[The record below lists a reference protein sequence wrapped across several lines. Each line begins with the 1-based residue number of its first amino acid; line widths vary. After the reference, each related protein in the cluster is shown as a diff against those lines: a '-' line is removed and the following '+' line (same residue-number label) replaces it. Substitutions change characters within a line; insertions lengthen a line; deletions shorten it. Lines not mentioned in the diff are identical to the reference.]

1 MACRSSSPTV
11 ICSTPAKVN
20 YPTKS
25 TPMSIK
31 RNQILSESYGGM
43 DFLKVRKISMHPQE
57 LHRWNV
63 SPEEAVDIQN
73 QLRSQLD
80 LQSEPERIETVAG
93 IDVSYDKGSDWL
105 FAAIVV
111 MRLSDLQVL
120 STASATATV
129 PFPYIPGL
137 LSFREC
143 PAVLQA
149 WEKLSMKPDCL
160 FAVARAM
167 RPRPR
172 WGLAGHW
179 GLCPNILS
187 IGCAKSLL
195 VGTYRE
201 PRPKRGSTEPLIHR
215 QEQVG
220 VILRTK
226 DGVSPVFVSQ
236 GHKIGLKK
244 AVEVVLACCTKY
256 RLPEPTRQAHLLVN

>member
-1 MACRSSSPTV
+1 
-11 ICSTPAKVN
+11 
-20 YPTKS
+20 
-25 TPMSIK
+25 MSL
-31 RNQILSESYGGM
+31 RPSA
-43 DFLKVRKISMHPQE
+43 
-57 LHRWNV
+57 LHRWDV
-63 SPEEAVDIQN
+63 SPAEAVEIQN
-73 QLRSQLD
+73 RLRSQLD
-80 LQSEPERIETVAG
+80 LQSEPKQIETVAG

-111 MRLSDLQVL
+111 LHLSDLQVL
-120 STASATATV
+120 ESASAIATV

-149 WEKLSMKPDCL
+149 WEKLSVKPDCL
-160 FAVARAM
+160 MCDGQGIAH
-167 RPRPR
+167 PRR
-172 WGLAGHW
+172 LGIASHLGLW
-179 GLCPNILS
+179 LDLPS

-201 PRPKRGSTEPLIHR
+201 PGPKRGSTEPLIHR
-215 QEQVG
+215 KEQVG

-236 GHKIGLKK
+236 GYKISLNK

-256 RLPEPTRQAHLLVN
+256 RLPETTRRAHLLVNEIRRAAGQEAKADPQSSLFNGG